1 MKVKE
6 ISVSQQPTNE
16 EIKMVIL
23 LAEGFNGQ
31 KLIDHIGVSQS
42 EVSKRLSDL
51 KLKYNCK
58 SNAHIV
64 AYFLRNKLIY

>member
-1 MKVKE
+1 MKVKT

-16 EIKMVIL
+16 EIKMATL
-23 LAEGFNGQ
+23 LAEGLNGQ
-31 KLIDHIGVSQS
+31 KLIDYMGVSQS

-58 SNAHIV
+58 SNAHVV
-64 AYFLRNKLIY
+64 AYFLRNKLID

>member
-16 EIKMVIL
+16 EIKIVAL
-23 LAEGFNGQ
+23 LADGLNGQ
-31 KLIDHIGVSQS
+31 KLIDHMGVSQS

-58 SNAHIV
+58 SNAHVV
-64 AYFLRNKLIY
+64 AYFLRNKLID